1 MRSILMAG
9 ALAVSSVAAQLTGE
23 FGRRSQYGG
32 TSFGHVVMWILFV
45 GLTVLVWLW
54 VIKLFKELTKK
65 K

>member
-9 ALAVSSVAAQLTGE
+9 TLAVTSVAAQLTGE
-23 FGRRSQYGG
+23 FGRRTEHG